1 MTHILVVD
9 PNEAFATLLVEEL
22 QREGYTVT
30 STHAHEAALQ
40 AAQKHTPD
48 LAVLDM
54 GIDDPGAISL
64 AQTLRAQQPSL
75 RLILIPLMGEDL
87 SSEATGGI
95 MIQGVLSKPFFL
107 PELPERIEAALSA
120 PLTGSAVAK
129 AVSQPEPAPELEP
142 DSQPEPAPAAAAS
155 SADSALP
162 QAAAETLGGLS
173 AKLLARH
180 RAEIQGLMNVL
191 EQEVAADAVLL
202 TVSNQ
207 LSVWVGHLEQAEV
220 TAIAQAA
227 IQGWKTSAEVARIL
241 GREQVRFE
249 QSIAG
254 GDYMLYALGVD
265 TNAILAVVIRGMA
278 PLGLLRHRARE
289 TADKIAAMCA
299 E

>member
-1 MTHILVVD
+1 
-9 PNEAFATLLVEEL
+9 
-22 QREGYTVT
+22 
-30 STHAHEAALQ
+30 
-40 AAQKHTPD
+40 
-48 LAVLDM
+48 M

-241 GREQVRFE
+241 GASRSGSSRASPAAITCSMRWVWTRMPSLLWSSVAWRLWGCCAIVRVKPP
-249 QSIAG
+249 IDC
-254 GDYMLYALGVD
+254 GDV
-265 TNAILAVVIRGMA
+265 
-278 PLGLLRHRARE
+278 
-289 TADKIAAMCA
+289 C
-299 E
+299 

>member
-30 STHAHEAALQ
+30 STHAYEAALQ

-54 GIDDPGAISL
+54 GIDDPGAIAL
-64 AQTLRAQQPSL
+64 AQALRAKLPSL

-87 SSEATGGI
+87 SSEAAGGI

-120 PLTGSAVAK
+120 PLTGSAGAK
-129 AVSQPEPAPELEP
+129 SSPQPEPAPEPEPSPEP
-142 DSQPEPAPAAAAS
+142 DLALAAVGKAESAP
-155 SADSALP
+155 P
-162 QAAAETLGGLS
+162 PVIAEAGGGLS
-173 AKLLARH
+173 SKLLARH
-180 RAEIQGLMNVL
+180 RAEVQGLMNVL

-202 TVSNQ
+202 TVGNQ

-265 TNAILAVVIRGMA
+265 TNAILAVVVRGMA

-289 TADKIAAMCA
+289 TADKIATMCA